1 MKFALKTCIVPVL
14 LSLFLFAGV
23 ALGQKAPV
31 AGVTTDEVSVLAKGW
46 SIKKA
51 ILDKDVFNEANEK
64 VGTIEDLVVTPDK
77 GISYAIVGAGGF
89 LGMGKRDVAIPVNQF
104 RIKDKRITLP
114 GATKEV
120 IKGMPEFKYI
130 D

>member
-14 LSLFLFAGV
+14 LSLFLFAGA
-23 ALGQKAPV
+23 ALAQKAPV
-31 AGVTTDEVSVLAKGW
+31 AGITKDEVSVLAKGW

-120 IKGMPEFKYI
+120 IKSMPEFKYI

>member
-1 MKFALKTCIVPVL
+1 MKFAMKTCIVPVL

-23 ALGQKAPV
+23 ALAQKAPV
-31 AGVTTDEVSVLAKGW
+31 AGITTDEVSVLAKGW

-120 IKGMPEFKYI
+120 IKGMPEFKYV